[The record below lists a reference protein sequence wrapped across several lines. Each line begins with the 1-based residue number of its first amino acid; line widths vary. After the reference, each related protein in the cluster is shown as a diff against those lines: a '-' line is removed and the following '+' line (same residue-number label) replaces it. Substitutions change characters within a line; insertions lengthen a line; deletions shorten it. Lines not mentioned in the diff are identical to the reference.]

1 MRHRTFRRRAL
12 RTGTALTLVL
22 GTPFV
27 LGGTA
32 SASGTFEA
40 LASAYGADYL
50 MSNPSIPAGV
60 SPQFGGP
67 VAQSQLTSLP
77 SGTSFASMPYPGE
90 VAAGVPGLVSGV
102 ATGVPQL
109 PAYPFIVSSGLGEG
123 AQNVNQ
129 PGIAL
134 HAATENDNAAA
145 HAVFGTDGQGSVAD
159 SLITAD
165 GDNLVAAATSR
176 DSALSLGDAG
186 EIGSVLS
193 SATVSSDGSKITRQ
207 TSLQISGIRIPAL
220 AFTVPATS
228 PGPAPIPNTPFPQ
241 VPLPF
246 AGTSFV
252 APVLGFYDG
261 QFTMQIPA
269 VGKQQFAVPFDAVA
283 AAFKQAGYELQ
294 YSAPTTTP
302 DGIIGATL
310 RLHFQMPAPP
320 DNPIYAGPTDY
331 TIVLGRATASI
342 DGSGGSGTAT
352 SPGGAGGVAAGTT
365 TQPALGGVTGRST
378 PGTALPSGQD
388 YAAGVPAPVSA
399 QSAPGAV
406 APPTEPV
413 RQMTIGSAGFS
424 SALGFHDA
432 TPLKS
437 IYLVLAAAGVLA
449 VFSVPTL
456 RLRGAR

>member
-1 MRHRTFRRRAL
+1 M
-12 RTGTALTLVL
+12 TLVA
-22 GTPFV
+22 GSPFV
-27 LGGTA
+27 FGGTA
-32 SASGTFEA
+32 SAGGTFEA
-40 LASAYGADYL
+40 LASAYGANYL
-50 MSNPSIPAGV
+50 MSNQSIPAGV

-67 VAQSQLTSLP
+67 VAQAQLTSLP

-109 PAYPFIVSSGLGEG
+109 PAYPFIVTSGLGEG
-123 AQNVNQ
+123 PQNVNQ

-134 HAATENDNAAA
+134 HAATQNNNAAA
-145 HAVFGTDGQGSVAD
+145 HAVFGTDGMGSVAD
-159 SLITAD
+159 SLITVD
-165 GDNLVAAATSR
+165 GDNLVASATSR
-176 DSALSLGDAG
+176 DSALSLGDEG

-193 SATVSSDGSKITRQ
+193 SATVTSDGSKITRA

-228 PGPAPIPNTPFPQ
+228 PGPAPIPNMPFPS

-246 AGTSFV
+246 AGTTFV

-261 QFTMQIPA
+261 QFTIQIPA
-269 VGKQQFAVPFDAVA
+269 LGKQQFAVPFDSVA
-283 AAFKQAGYELQ
+283 AAFKQAGYEVQ
-294 YSAPTTTP
+294 YAAPTQTP

-320 DNPIYAGPTDY
+320 DNPMYAGPTDY
-331 TIVLGRATASI
+331 TIVLGRANASI
-342 DGSGGSGTAT
+342 NSEAGSGTAT
-352 SPGGAGGVAAGTT
+352 SPGTAGATSGTTGSGTT
-365 TQPALGGVTGRST
+365 TSATTPQPATGRTSAPAQT
-378 PGTALPSGQD
+378 
-388 YAAGVPAPVSA
+388 YAAGAPAPVTA
-399 QSAPGAV
+399 ESAPGAV
-406 APPTEPV
+406 APTVPI
-413 RQMTIGSAGFS
+413 RQMTIGSAGF
-424 SALGFHDA
+424 ATPFRFHDL

-437 IYLVLAAAGVLA
+437 MYLLLAAAGVLA

>member
-1 MRHRTFRRRAL
+1 
-12 RTGTALTLVL
+12 LTLVV

-159 SLITAD
+159 SLITVD
-165 GDNLVAAATSR
+165 GNNLVASATSR
-176 DSALSLGDAG
+176 DSALSLGDSG

-193 SATVSSDGSKITRQ
+193 AATVSSDGAKITRA

-228 PGPAPIPNTPFPQ
+228 PGPAPIPNTPFPS

-246 AGTSFV
+246 AGTTFV

-283 AAFKQAGYELQ
+283 SAFKQAGYELQ
-294 YSAPTTTP
+294 YSAPTQTP
-302 DGIIGATL
+302 DGIIGSTL

-320 DNPIYAGPTDY
+320 DNPIYTGPTDY

-342 DGSGGSGTAT
+342 DGDGGSGTAT
-352 SPGGAGGVAAGTT
+352 SPGSAGGISGVGSPNSSGTT
-365 TQPALGGVTGRST
+365 VQPAPGGATV
-378 PGTALPSGQD
+378 LPAPNGSSD
-388 YAAGVPAPVSA
+388 YAAGAPLPATSEA
-399 QSAPGAV
+399 APGA
-406 APPTEPV
+406 ATPTVPM

-424 SALGFHDA
+424 APLRIHDL

-437 IYLVLAAAGVLA
+437 MYLLLAAAGVFA
-449 VFSVPTL
+449 VISVPTL
-456 RLRGAR
+456 RLRGARS

>member
-1 MRHRTFRRRAL
+1 MRA
-12 RTGTALTLVL
+12 GTALALVA

-32 SASGTFEA
+32 HASGTFEA

-60 SPQFGGP
+60 QPQFGGP

-123 AQNVNQ
+123 PQSVNQ

-134 HAATENDNAAA
+134 HANTGSDNANA
-145 HAVFGTDGQGSVAD
+145 HAVFGTDGMGSVAD
-159 SLITAD
+159 SLITVD
-165 GDNLVAAATSR
+165 GTNLVASATSR
-176 DSALSLGDAG
+176 DSALSLGDQG
-186 EIGSVLS
+186 EIGSVIS
-193 SATVSSDGSKITRQ
+193 TATVSSDGSKITRA
-207 TSLQISGIRIPAL
+207 TSLAISGIRIPAL

-228 PGPAPIPNTPFPQ
+228 PGPAPIPNMPFPS

-246 AGTSFV
+246 AGTTFV

-261 QFTMQIPA
+261 QFTIQIPA
-269 VGKQQFAVPFDAVA
+269 IGKQQFAVPFDSVA

-294 YSAPTTTP
+294 YSAPTRTP
-302 DGIIGATL
+302 DGIIGSTL

-320 DNPIYAGPTDY
+320 DNPLYAGPTDY

-342 DGSGGSGTAT
+342 DGDGGSGTAT
-352 SPGGAGGVAAGTT
+352 SPGSAGGVSGSTT
-365 TQPALGGVTGRST
+365 PGATTPGATTSSAPGGVGVLPA
-378 PGTALPSGQD
+378 PGTGSTSGQS
-388 YAAGVPAPVSA
+388 YAAGAPLPVTSE
-399 QSAPGAV
+399 SAPNAA
-406 APPTEPV
+406 APTVPV
-413 RQMTIGSAGFS
+413 RQMTIGSAGFTTP
-424 SALGFHDA
+424 LHFHDL

-437 IYLVLAAAGVLA
+437 MYLLLAGAGVLA